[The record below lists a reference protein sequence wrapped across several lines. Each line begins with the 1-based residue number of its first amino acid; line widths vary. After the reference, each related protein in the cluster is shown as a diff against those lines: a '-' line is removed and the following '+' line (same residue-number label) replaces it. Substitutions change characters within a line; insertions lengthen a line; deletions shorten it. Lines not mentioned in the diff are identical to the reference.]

1 MLAGFGEGYEMK
13 SLSRHALAYVA
24 ALCCSMCFIVLDCEA
39 QTVSVKTSTDHVM
52 RERIAT
58 IFRETLKQG
67 ARTVELNGRQVTSQT
82 FSPPF
87 PWYVDEIRRYGDDA
101 IPILAGYLSS
111 GSGFEKY
118 LAMRFLGLIGGR
130 GAVEPLRKVALDD
143 ASPSFR
149 LTALLWLSVAP
160 WDLAYPTVK
169 HVANNDPSLEVRER
183 AKEILLQHVP
193 NK

>member
-1 MLAGFGEGYEMK
+1 
-13 SLSRHALAYVA
+13 
-24 ALCCSMCFIVLDCEA
+24 MCFIVLDCEA
-39 QTVSVKTSTDHVM
+39 QTVSVNPSNNHVI
-52 RERIAT
+52 RERIDT

-67 ARTVELNGRQVTSQT
+67 AHAVEVNGSLVTSQT
-82 FSPPF
+82 FSPPV
-87 PWYVDEIRRYGDDA
+87 PWYVDEIQRYGDDA

-143 ASPSFR
+143 VSSSFR

-160 WDLAYPTVK
+160 WDLAYPTIK
-169 HVANNDPSLEVRER
+169 HVANNDSSLEVREM
-183 AKEILLQHVP
+183 AKEILIHHVP